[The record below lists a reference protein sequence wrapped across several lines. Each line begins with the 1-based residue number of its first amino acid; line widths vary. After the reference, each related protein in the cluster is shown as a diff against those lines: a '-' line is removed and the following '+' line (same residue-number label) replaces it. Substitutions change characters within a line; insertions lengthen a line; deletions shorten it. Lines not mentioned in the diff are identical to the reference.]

1 MRVIMRSLGAT
12 CLALLSAI
20 ALVLAWTTATAVQLA
35 ATALIMGGTDHP
47 LSSPDDD
54 PVSFINPYMSNAVSG
69 FINPAAAAPTG
80 TGGDPIASVAP
91 NDDRYA
97 VITPEKFFPV
107 FGLMTFD
114 ASVAA
119 GLANLSRCVRGSD
132 DCAYN
137 PAVPAVPGPPTD
149 PPAAGDEFVIFGY
162 SQSAVIASLLKQDL
176 IDNPIEDP
184 DVAPSDLSFFLLS
197 NPMRPNGGFLSRG
210 PKGLRIPILGVTF
223 YGATPTNSCETGS
236 CYETVDVAA
245 QYDGLGG
252 DAAVGLTNVLAVV
265 NAVMGFVLLHGNM
278 QNASFDD
285 ALYQGSYGDTDYYLV
300 PTPRLPILMPF
311 EGLIPSPILTA
322 LDAPLRAAIEGA
334 YARDVN
340 PGIVT
345 KVGLL
350 PFRHPV
356 QAILNIIKA
365 IPTGIDDAI
374 AEATG
379 DPTNRPLGT
388 DPVTSPFGVGG
399 PELPD
404 QPSTENDAALVMS
417 ARIGDDSVGP
427 TVLDEDATE
436 PGGSATE
443 GNKVQTRQRHATEEE
458 ATEQDVTDK
467 NATEEDVTEEPATG
481 AHTPPA
487 TQRHETA
494 TGAHTPPATQR
505 HETTT
510 WAHKPPATQRHKP
523 AVRGPIEFDSQDK
536 PETPSATHSG
546 DGKTTAGKTDSSPD
560 DAGAEAAA

>member
-1 MRVIMRSLGAT
+1 M
-12 CLALLSAI
+12 
-20 ALVLAWTTATAVQLA
+20 
-35 ATALIMGGTDHP
+35 
-47 LSSPDDD
+47 
-54 PVSFINPYMSNAVSG
+54 
-69 FINPAAAAPTG
+69 
-80 TGGDPIASVAP
+80 
-91 NDDRYA
+91 
-97 VITPEKFFPV
+97 
-107 FGLMTFD
+107 
-114 ASVAA
+114 
-119 GLANLSRCVRGSD
+119 
-132 DCAYN
+132 
-137 PAVPAVPGPPTD
+137 
-149 PPAAGDEFVIFGY
+149 
-162 SQSAVIASLLKQDL
+162 
-176 IDNPIEDP
+176 
-184 DVAPSDLSFFLLS
+184 
-197 NPMRPNGGFLSRG
+197 
-210 PKGLRIPILGVTF
+210 TF

-265 NAVMGFVLLHGNM
+265 NAVMGYVLLHGNM

-404 QPSTENDAALVMS
+404 PPSTEDDAALVMS
-417 ARIGDDSVGP
+417 ARIGDDSVEP
-427 TVLDEDATE
+427 TGLDEDETE

-443 GNKVQTRQRHATEEE
+443 GNNVQTRQRHATEEE
-458 ATEQDVTDK
+458 ATEEDVTEKD
-467 NATEEDVTEEPATG
+467 ATEEDVTEPKTATEDQTDGPTGRTRHRRLSAKSPRCGVLSSSTHRTSPKLRQPRIPAT
-481 AHTPPA
+481 AKPLPAKRIPAPTMRARRRPPDGGI
-487 TQRHETA
+487 R
-494 TGAHTPPATQR
+494 R
-505 HETTT
+505 
-510 WAHKPPATQRHKP
+510 R
-523 AVRGPIEFDSQDK
+523 S
-536 PETPSATHSG
+536 SAIR
-546 DGKTTAGKTDSSPD
+546 
-560 DAGAEAAA
+560 

>member
-1 MRVIMRSLGAT
+1 
-12 CLALLSAI
+12 
-20 ALVLAWTTATAVQLA
+20 
-35 ATALIMGGTDHP
+35 
-47 LSSPDDD
+47 
-54 PVSFINPYMSNAVSG
+54 
-69 FINPAAAAPTG
+69 
-80 TGGDPIASVAP
+80 
-91 NDDRYA
+91 
-97 VITPEKFFPV
+97 
-107 FGLMTFD
+107 MTFD

-119 GLANLSRCVRGSD
+119 GLANLEGCVRGSA
-132 DCAYN
+132 DCDYN
-137 PAVPAVPGPPTD
+137 GAVPAVPGPPTD
-149 PPAAGDEFVIFGY
+149 PPAAGDEFVVFGY
-162 SQSAVIASLLKQDL
+162 SQSAVIASLLKQKL
-176 IDNPIEDP
+176 IDNPIEGP
-184 DVAPSDLSFFLLS
+184 DVAPSHLFFFLLS

-265 NAVMGFVLLHGNM
+265 NAVMGYVLLHGNM

-404 QPSTENDAALVMS
+404 PPSTENDAALAMS
-417 ARIGDDSVGP
+417 ARIGDDSVEP

-443 GNKVQTRQRHATEEE
+443 GKNVQTRQRHATEEE
-458 ATEQDVTDK
+458 ATEQVITDK
-467 NATEEDVTEEPATG
+467 NATEEDVTEDEVTEEPAPRARTGDSAHKPATG
-481 AHTPPA
+481 AHTS
-487 TQRHETA
+487 
-494 TGAHTPPATQR
+494 PATQR

-510 WAHKPPATQRHKP
+510 WAHTPPATQHHKP

-546 DGKTTAGKTDSSPD
+546 DGKTTAGETDSST